1 MNSNG
6 SLEMP
11 KLCLKMSKEFPIWFF
26 MYLGGVA
33 EDGPLQQERFLA
45 VSLFQNK
52 TMIFVLQLSPP
63 GEQRTL
69 YYMFHY
75 FMYVLVGWLMGGRKT
90 DRVRVPVP

>member
-1 MNSNG
+1 MV
-6 SLEMP
+6 
-11 KLCLKMSKEFPIWFF
+11 F